1 MNFFWNSQPRLRE
14 DSISQPMLV
23 ASVQLFSQGF
33 QPRLL
38 EDPDS
43 RPAGVAWWDLM
54 SQDGPKAA
62 PDAKLTELEVSKKSS
77 KNGKKWVWPPRGVY
91 CGRLFLLATVKTA
104 DFRVLPGKSPDF
116 HIFVPF
122 RFLNSGWGA
131 VNGPGEKPWR
141 GLPLQLG
148 SPISVAK
155 KLG

>member
-1 MNFFWNSQPRLRE
+1 MKIFSNSQPRLRE

-43 RPAGVAWWDLM
+43 RPAGLAWWDLM

-91 CGRLFLLATVKTA
+91 CGRLF
-104 DFRVLPGKSPDF
+104 F
-116 HIFVPF
+116 
-122 RFLNSGWGA
+122 
-131 VNGPGEKPWR
+131 
-141 GLPLQLG
+141 
-148 SPISVAK
+148 
-155 KLG
+155 

>member
-1 MNFFWNSQPRLRE
+1 MKIFWNSQPRRRE

-77 KNGKKWVWPPRGVY
+77 KNGKKWVWPARGVY
-91 CGRLFLLATVKTA
+91 SGRLFFLATVICGRFSCATRRKA
-104 DFRVLPGKSPDF
+104 RFSHF
-116 HIFVPF
+116 CAIPF
-122 RFLNSGWGA
+122 SQLWVGGCEW
-131 VNGPGEKPWR
+131 PWR
-141 GLPLQLG
+141 EALAEAAFAAWFPNKRG
-148 SPISVAK
+148 
-155 KLG
+155 